1 MFNQLAPLCE
11 KQANYIRKCQTSW
24 FNVAHGGKRGA
35 KNVTNGLAFC
45 IALENHPNKLHLVAG
60 VDSTSA
66 RLNIIDCDGYGILNY
81 FAGRSREGKY
91 KNRDAIYVNT
101 SDGKEKILLV
111 VGGGKANS

>member
-11 KQANYIRKCQTSW
+11 KQANYIRKCRTSW
-24 FNVAHGGKRGA
+24 FNVAHGGKRGG

-81 FAGRSREGKY
+81 FAGRSRESK
-91 KNRDAIYVNT
+91 
-101 SDGKEKILLV
+101 
-111 VGGGKANS
+111 